1 MKLIKLPSRFIQVQ
15 LNGLK
20 EIVEHHRENGEIVQ
34 FDASEVERV
43 DGAAVQ
49 FLLAVSQ
56 LQSQNA
62 DANSLIININD
73 VLHNALSTMGVIDM
87 ISTDSK
93 DPSSDSIHAA

>member
-1 MKLIKLPSRFIQVQ
+1 MKLIKLPNRFIQVQ

-20 EIVEHHRENGEIVQ
+20 EIVEHHRENSEIVQ

-87 ISTDSK
+87 ISTDSE
-93 DPSSDSIHAA
+93 DPSSDSTHAA